1 MTMIANAKDMPEAH
15 SKEACTASLT
25 AIKDALYVL
34 NGKWK
39 LQLIIS
45 MNQGPKRFKEIQ
57 RDLENITPKI
67 LSKELKELELNGFV
81 IRKVYDTT
89 PVTVTY
95 ELSPYSAT
103 LDKVIGELK
112 EWGMQHRK
120 HLVELAKA

>member
-1 MTMIANAKDMPEAH
+1 PPN
-15 SKEACTASLT
+15 KEACSASIN
-25 AIKDALYVL
+25 AIKDALYAL
-34 NGKWK
+34 SGKWK
-39 LQLIIS
+39 LLIIVS
-45 MNQGPKRFKEIQ
+45 LVDGAKRFKEIQ
-57 RDLENITPKI
+57 RDLETITPKI

-81 IRKVYDTT
+81 ERKVFNTT

-95 ELSPYSAT
+95 ELTPYSAT